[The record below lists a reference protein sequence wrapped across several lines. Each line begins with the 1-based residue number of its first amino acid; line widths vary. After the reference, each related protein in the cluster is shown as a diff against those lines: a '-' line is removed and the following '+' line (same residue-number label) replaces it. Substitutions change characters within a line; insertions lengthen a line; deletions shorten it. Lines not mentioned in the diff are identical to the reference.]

1 MTKNG
6 RMIMEIIYESAE
18 HLTAEQIFI
27 KAKEHAPK
35 IVLATV
41 YNNLKRLV
49 DRKLVRR
56 IALEGS
62 PDRYDRPARHD
73 HLICDRCGRL
83 TDIHLEDLTQRLEGD
98 IGTSIISYDL
108 NVHYLCEECRGKSS
122 PEH

>member
-6 RMIMEIIYESAE
+6 KMIMEIIYESAE

-27 KAKEHAPK
+27 QAKEKAPK

-49 DRKLVRR
+49 DKKLIRR
-56 IALEGS
+56 VTLDGS
-62 PDRYDRPARHD
+62 PDRYDKPTRHD
-73 HLICDRCGRL
+73 HLICDKCGKL
-83 TDIHLEDLTQRLEGD
+83 SEIHLDDLSNRLERD
-98 IGTSIISYDL
+98 IGMTIVSYDL
-108 NVHYLCEECRGKSS
+108 NIHYLCEKCRGKSS

>member
-6 RMIMEIIYESAE
+6 KMIMEIIYESAE

-27 KAKEHAPK
+27 QAKEKAPK

-49 DRKLVRR
+49 DKKLIRR
-56 IALEGS
+56 VTLDGS
-62 PDRYDRPARHD
+62 PDRYDKPTRHD
-73 HLICDRCGRL
+73 HLICDKCGKL
-83 TDIHLEDLTQRLEGD
+83 SDIHLDDLSNRLERD
-98 IGTSIISYDL
+98 IGMPIVSYDL
-108 NVHYLCEECRGKSS
+108 NIHYLCEKCRGTSS

>member
-6 RMIMEIIYESAE
+6 KMIMEIIYESAE

-27 KAKEHAPK
+27 QAKEKAPK

-49 DRKLVRR
+49 DKKLIRR
-56 IALEGS
+56 VTLDGS
-62 PDRYDRPARHD
+62 PDRYDKPTRHD
-73 HLICDRCGRL
+73 HLICDKCGKL
-83 TDIHLEDLTQRLEGD
+83 SDIHLDDLSNRLERD
-98 IGTSIISYDL
+98 IGMPIVSYDL
-108 NVHYLCEECRGKSS
+108 NIHYLCEKCRGNSS

>member
-6 RMIMEIIYESAE
+6 KMIMEIIYESAE

-27 KAKEHAPK
+27 QAKEKAPK

-49 DRKLVRR
+49 DKKLIRR
-56 IALEGS
+56 VTLDGS
-62 PDRYDRPARHD
+62 PDRYDKPTRHD
-73 HLICDRCGRL
+73 HLICDKCGKL
-83 TDIHLEDLTQRLEGD
+83 SDIHLDDLSNRLERD
-98 IGTSIISYDL
+98 IGMPIVSYDL
-108 NVHYLCEECRGKSS
+108 NIHYLCEKRRGKSS